1 MMKHYEITYW
11 LHNQSRL
18 FSVPQKIVA
27 KSAKEAHDI
36 IHKIDKAGYVIE
48 QVKEFDPVP
57 VEDRFYA

>member
-1 MMKHYEITYW
+1 MKHYEIKYW

-18 FSVPQKIVA
+18 FSEPKKVIA
-27 KSAKEAHDI
+27 KSPKEAHDI

-48 QVKEFDPVP
+48 QVREFDPVP